1 MFDPDHPEANLVWRN
16 GKVIDLDKD
25 DNNKLEAECAENKTF
40 FNLFYGI
47 SLRSKIHKGLIKEN
61 DDY

>member
-40 FNLFYGI
+40 FHLFYGT
-47 SLRSKIHKGLIKEN
+47 RNKEEDIKDE
-61 DDY
+61 DTTMV